1 MLPKVRIKLV
11 LEPIDRV
18 LEVLGGVIMVLTFT
32 CALSVSRAGE
42 ADVREMLIGSLGCN
56 LAWGIIDAIMY
67 LMNCLAA
74 RSREHDALRAMRSV
88 RNAEEARQAISEGLP
103 EGVAAVL
110 SPGELERLHVR
121 LRALPEPPARP
132 RLEGDDWLGAAGVFC
147 LVFLS
152 TLPVIL
158 PFVLLSE
165 PALALRLSN
174 LIAVCMLF
182 LTGYIFGRSTGHR
195 PLLLGWAMV
204 LVGASLSGVAIALGG

>member
-1 MLPKVRIKLV
+1 
-11 LEPIDRV
+11 
-18 LEVLGGVIMVLTFT
+18 
-32 CALSVSRAGE
+32 
-42 ADVREMLIGSLGCN
+42 
-56 LAWGIIDAIMY
+56 
-67 LMNCLAA
+67 
-74 RSREHDALRAMRSV
+74 
-88 RNAEEARQAISEGLP
+88 
-103 EGVAAVL
+103 
-110 SPGELERLHVR
+110 VR

-132 RLEGDDWLGAAGVFC
+132 HLEGDDWLGAAGVFC

-195 PLLLGWAMV
+195 PLLLGCAMV

>member
-1 MLPKVRIKLV
+1 VQCLS
-11 LEPIDRV
+11 
-18 LEVLGGVIMVLTFT
+18 G
-32 CALSVSRAGE
+32 LSVATSPG
-42 ADVREMLIGSLGCN
+42 
-56 LAWGIIDAIMY
+56 GIIDAIIY
-67 LMNCLAA
+67 FMNCLSG
-74 RSREHDALRAMRSV
+74 RGREHVPSERCV
-88 RNAEEARQAISEGLP
+88 RNAEEARQAISEALP

-158 PFVLLSE
+158 PFLLLSE

-182 LTGYIFGRSTGHR
+182 LTGYIFGRRAGHR
-195 PLLLGWAMV
+195 PLLLGCVMV
-204 LVGASLSGVAIALGG
+204 LVGASLTGVAIALGG